1 MPTLA
6 DLTARTPDLP
16 CRTTDPEIFF
26 SKSSTDREQAKG
38 LCQGCPIRTAC
49 AQHALDNPELRGVWG
64 GTTAADRRA
73 FRTGEPCR
81 IDDEGRLR
89 LLCGS
94 ERAYAAHHRYR
105 EQPGPDCVDGD
116 CVAAHQAHVTEQR
129 RARLAEEHAAGGSAA
144 GFWIHRRLGEPPCAA
159 CREKWTA
166 QQRAAMERRE
176 PRPGQGRARA
186 AAAASRAT
194 GALRG
199 PETGAQS
206 LAIAS

>member
-1 MPTLA
+1 MTTLA

-38 LCQGCPIRTAC
+38 LCAECPIRVAC
-49 AQHALDNPELRGVWG
+49 AQYALDNPELRGVWG
-64 GTTAADRRA
+64 GTTAADRRH

-94 ERAYAAHHRYR
+94 ERAYAAHFSYR
-105 EQPGPDCVDGD
+105 EQPGVDCVDGD
-116 CVAAHQAHVTEQR
+116 CVAAHEQIVTAQR
-129 RARLAEEHAAGGSAA
+129 RARLAEEHTAGGSAA
-144 GFWIHRRLGEPPCAA
+144 GFWIHRRLGEPPCEA
-159 CREKWTA
+159 CHGKWTA
-166 QQRAAMERRE
+166 QRRAAAVRRGA
-176 PRPGQGRARA
+176 RAGAGRARVASGAPRA
-186 AAAASRAT
+186 AE
-194 GALRG
+194 ALRSR
-199 PETGAQS
+199 ETGTQS

>member
-1 MPTLA
+1 MTTLA

-16 CRTTDPEIFF
+16 CRTADPELWF
-26 SKSSTDREQAKG
+26 SKSPTERALAQA
-38 LCQGCPIRTAC
+38 LCGECPIRTAC
-49 AQHALDNPELRGVWG
+49 AQHALDNPEVRGVWG
-64 GTTAADRRA
+64 GTTAADRRH

-129 RARLAEEHAAGGSAA
+129 RARLAKEHAAGGSSA
-144 GFWIHRRLGEPPCAA
+144 GFWIHRSLSEPA
-159 CREKWTA
+159 CEDCRKAE
-166 QQRAAMERRE
+166 RASQARWRRA
-176 PRPGQGRARA
+176 RARRGQGRARV
-186 AAAASRAT
+186 ASRAPGAT
-194 GALRG
+194 EALRG
-199 PETGAQS
+199 RETGAQS